1 MSMQVAETTPVVVRP
16 ASEPTT
22 GPAELP
28 ETVIAPPRG
37 WQLINFRELWQFR
50 ELLWSLTLRDVRV
63 RYKQTIL
70 GAAWAV
76 LQPAMMMVVF
86 TIFFGKIGKLAAP
99 ASGDPTMD
107 TLDYALFACAGLI
120 AWTFFANAISN
131 AGQSVL
137 GSERLITKIYFP
149 RLSLPFAAVL
159 AALVDC
165 VISFGLLF
173 VVMLVRAC
181 VAGSWQPPTW
191 QFLLVPVIL
200 AIITLGAMGVG
211 TLLAGLHVAYRDF
224 RYVTPFM
231 IQVWMFAT
239 PTLYNQTPPSAEK
252 GWIAFAMN
260 CNPMTALV
268 ASFRAACLGTEI
280 PWISLGISTVAMA
293 ALFLLGCFYFR
304 RVEDWFADII

>member
-1 MSMQVAETTPVVVRP
+1 MQVAETPPIVITP
-16 ASEPTT
+16 ANEPPTIVA
-22 GPAELP
+22 AELP

-86 TIFFGKIGKLAAP
+86 TIFFGKIGKLAVST
-99 ASGDPTMD
+99 SGDPVQD

-120 AWTFFANAISN
+120 AWTFFSNAISN

-149 RLSLPFAAVL
+149 RLALPFAAVL

-165 VISFGLLF
+165 VISFGLLIA
-173 VVMLVRAC
+173 VMIVRVC
-181 VAGSWQPPTW
+181 VGGGWQPPTS
-191 QFLLVPVIL
+191 QLLLVPIIL

-239 PTLYNQTPPSAEK
+239 PTLYDQTPPSAER
-252 GWIAFAMN
+252 GWVAFAMN

-268 ASFRAACLGTEI
+268 ASFRAACLGTEM
-280 PWISLGISTVAMA
+280 PWMSLGISTAAMA

>member
-1 MSMQVAETTPVVVRP
+1 MSTPVAESPPPVVSRP
-16 ASEPTT
+16 T
-22 GPAELP
+22 GPEPPELAE
-28 ETVIAPPRG
+28 TIIAPSRG

-50 ELLWSLTLRDVRV
+50 ELLWSLTLRDVKV
-63 RYKQTIL
+63 RYKQTFL

-86 TIFFGKIGKLAAP
+86 TIFFGKIGKLSAS
-99 ASGDPTMD
+99 SGDSFKDM
-107 TLDYALFACAGLI
+107 LDYALFACAGLI
-120 AWTFFANAISN
+120 AWTFFANAIGN

-149 RLSLPFAAVL
+149 RLALPFASVL

-173 VVMLVRAC
+173 VVMVVSVC
-181 VAGSWQPPTW
+181 YGGQWQAPSW

-200 AIITLGAMGVG
+200 AVITGGAMGVG

-231 IQVWMFAT
+231 VQLWMFAT
-239 PTLYNQTPPSAEK
+239 PTLYDQTPPNAEK
-252 GWIAFAMN
+252 GWVAVAMN
-260 CNPMTALV
+260 CNPMTGLV
-268 ASFRAACLGTEI
+268 ASFRAACLGTAI
-280 PWISLGISTVAMA
+280 PWLSLGISTATMA
-293 ALFLLGCFYFR
+293 LLFVLGCFYFR
-304 RVEDWFADII
+304 KVEDWFADII